1 MLSSEKTESFLSK
14 LRKKVRMSPLTTLFN
29 NKLEVLINAIKQ
41 EKNKSVKI
49 GKNNIKISLFTDDII
64 TYTEI

>member
-1 MLSSEKTESFLSK
+1 MLSGEKTESFLSK

-29 NKLEVLINAIKQ
+29 IKLEVLINAIKQ

>member
-29 NKLEVLINAIKQ
+29 IKLEVLINAIKQ